1 MVGLLG
7 TGTVGHSVGK
17 SHCTQAKLW
26 LDGGSVFDK
35 KSGQFERIV
44 LACTKKTLLQAL
56 TQLEAAC
63 RGRNSNAKQLPGGGA
78 FIQ

>member
-1 MVGLLG
+1 MPHLLE
-7 TGTVGHSVGK
+7 VELSLIHIFIA
-17 SHCTQAKLW
+17 HQAKLW

-44 LACTKKTLLQAL
+44 LACTKKTLLKAL

-63 RGRNSNAKQLPGGGA
+63 RGRNS
-78 FIQ
+78 